1 MNKISKKD
9 WAMSII
15 LSVNLVF
22 ITIPYTL
29 KNMVIRQDIDNTK
42 AASVPI
48 KTESDPV
55 ENYEKFN
62 QILKKNKIKVSSKS
76 ADISDNLLK
85 VDLSCEAD
93 VFEICLLTF
102 DLQKD
107 LSEVYVDSADIN
119 KDKSTN
125 ISYIIR

>member
-9 WAMSII
+9 WAMIII
-15 LSVNLVF
+15 LIVNLVF

-85 VDLSCEAD
+85 VDISCEAD

>member
-9 WAMSII
+9 WAMIII
-15 LSVNLVF
+15 LIVNLVF